1 MKPKDTGSRKNLDVH
16 LSCVVI
22 LMKSNLEGHILVGRY
37 NAEENEL
44 VSEMTKNMV
53 QPINILSTLKDRRK
67 DNATIINQV

>member
-1 MKPKDTGSRKNLDVH
+1 
-16 LSCVVI
+16 
-22 LMKSNLEGHILVGRY
+22 MKSNLEGHILVGRY